1 MMLQIDIYLKCVKLL
16 AGLDNLVSFCKSLVH
31 NH

>member
-1 MMLQIDIYLKCVKLL
+1 MLQTDIYLELVKLL
-16 AGLDNLVSFCKSLVH
+16 AGLDSLISFCKSLIH